1 MGVSLSWWWLMVGC
15 TATKATSATDPA
27 PSDEVGGSIQADETG
42 TPGVDETGTPPVVDE
57 TACNGHASLCGRTLQ
72 EITLPG
78 THNSMSNADAG
89 WLAPNQQHGITRQ
102 LEDGIRAMM
111 LDTMEWNGEPYLCHG
126 FCELGAQPLAEGL
139 QELEDFLEANPR
151 EVLLVIF
158 QDGLSVDVMV
168 EVITDVG
175 LHERVWTHDGEFFP
189 TLEEMIDAGQ
199 QLVITAESGSPPPAW
214 YQHAWNL
221 ITDTPYSFS
230 RAEEFSCERLR
241 GEETNPLLLV
251 NHWLGTPLPT
261 EEGAI
266 EVNHVD
272 ILQARA
278 EACSHD
284 RDRRVNI
291 LAVDFYHQGDLFSV
305 VDGLNGIDR

>member
-1 MGVSLSWWWLMVGC
+1 MWGVSLNWWWLIIGC
-15 TATKATSATDPA
+15 TAVKATSATDPSR
-27 PSDEVGGSIQADETG
+27 PDDSGGVAQAEETG
-42 TPGVDETGTPPVVDE
+42 IPPVVDE

-126 FCELGAQPLAEGL
+126 YCELGAQPLAEGL
-139 QELEDFLEANPR
+139 QEIEDFLAANPR
-151 EVLLVIF
+151 EIVLIIF
-158 QDGLSVDVMV
+158 QDGLPVDVMV
-168 EVITDVG
+168 EVMTEVG
-175 LHERVWTHDGEFFP
+175 LHDRVWTYDGVSFP
-189 TLEEMIDAGQ
+189 TLEDMIDAGQ
-199 QLVITAESGSPPPAW
+199 QLVITAESGAPPPEW

-230 RAEEFSCERLR
+230 RAEDFSCERLR
-241 GEETNPLLLV
+241 GEETNPLFLV

-266 EVNHVD
+266 EVNAAE
-272 ILQARA
+272 ILQTRA
-278 EACSHD
+278 EECGQE
-284 RDRRVNI
+284 RGRRVNI
-291 LAVDFYHQGDLFSV
+291 LAVDFYHQGDLFTV
-305 VDGLNGIDR
+305 VDELNGITP